1 LRHGLLSAI
10 ATAHALL
17 ISAAAARVPQTGPVI
32 DRVDTLGPYLGACI
46 EKRLAGEPFTGQ
58 REAIFSVSFRRDGSI
73 FGQPARTHSFP
84 AANTADQ
91 AKFLRMT
98 EEAIRSCAPLPF
110 SKALGEAIAGRPY
123 RFRYI
128 FKPNKD
134 QPA

>member
-1 LRHGLLSAI
+1 LRIGRPFAV
-10 ATAHALL
+10 AAAFCALA
-17 ISAAAARVPQTGPVI
+17 SAASAQTSANGAVI
-32 DRVDTLGPYLGACI
+32 DRVDTLSPYLGACI
-46 EKRLAGEPFTGQ
+46 EKRLAGAVFTGQ
-58 REAIFSVSFRRDGSI
+58 REATFSVSFRRDGSI
-73 FGQPARTHSFP
+73 FGQPTRTNSFP
-84 AANTADQ
+84 AADTADQ

-98 EEAIRSCAPLPF
+98 EDAIRSCAPLPF

>member
-1 LRHGLLSAI
+1 LQGSWPIAAAVALGLLAPTASA
-10 ATAHALL
+10 
-17 ISAAAARVPQTGPVI
+17 QTLQASPVI

-46 EKRLAGEPFTGQ
+46 ERRLAGEPFTGQ
-58 REAIFSVSFRRDGSI
+58 REATFSVSFRRDGTI

-91 AKFLRMT
+91 AKFQRMT
-98 EEAIRSCAPLPF
+98 ENAIRSCAPLPF

>member
-1 LRHGLLSAI
+1 LRNRLPFAVAAVLW
-10 ATAHALL
+10 ALT
-17 ISAAAARVPQTGPVI
+17 SAAVAQTSANGPII

-46 EKRLAGEPFTGQ
+46 EKRLTGASFTGQ
-58 REAIFSVSFRRDGSI
+58 REATFSVSFRRDGSI
-73 FGQPARTHSFP
+73 FGHPTRTHSFP
-84 AANTADQ
+84 AADTADQ

-98 EEAIRSCAPLPF
+98 EDAIRSCAPLHF

>member
-1 LRHGLLSAI
+1 MAVAASCC
-10 ATAHALL
+10 ALTSVVL
-17 ISAAAARVPQTGPVI
+17 AQTSPNGAVI

-46 EKRLAGEPFTGQ
+46 EKRLAGTGFAGQ
-58 REAIFSVSFRRDGSI
+58 REATFSVSFRRDGSI

-84 AANTADQ
+84 AADTADQ

-98 EEAIRSCAPLPF
+98 EDAIRSCAPLPF

>member
-1 LRHGLLSAI
+1 V
-10 ATAHALL
+10 L
-17 ISAAAARVPQTGPVI
+17 ILAGESQAQQAGPVI

-58 REAIFSVSFRRDGSI
+58 REATFSVSFRRDGSI

-84 AANTADQ
+84 AADTPDQ

-98 EEAIRSCAPLPF
+98 EDAIRSCAPLPF
-110 SKALGEAIAGRPY
+110 SKGLGEAIAGRPY